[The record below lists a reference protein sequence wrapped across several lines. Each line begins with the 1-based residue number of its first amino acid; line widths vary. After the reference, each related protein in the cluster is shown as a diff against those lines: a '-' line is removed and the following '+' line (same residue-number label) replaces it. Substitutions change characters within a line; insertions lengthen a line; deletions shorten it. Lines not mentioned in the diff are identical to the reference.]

1 MRNLAWTLSGGI
13 FDPDTIR
20 HTITELEA
28 RQQEPGFWDDPRKAQ
43 AEMRRLSAMKARIE
57 PYDRLAQTELDLED
71 LRVML
76 EETPDSETEKE
87 WVELAEA
94 FVRDLDDLEV
104 KVLLS
109 GEHDAGNAIVE
120 IGAGAGGTEACDW
133 AEMLCR
139 MYLRWA
145 ERRGFKAEIL
155 SESPGDVTGYRGVTF
170 SVEGPFAYGYLRS
183 EHGVHRLVRISPF
196 DASGRRHT
204 SFAIVDIMPEVAEA
218 DVDINPDDLKVET
231 FRAGGAGGQH
241 VNKTESAIRI
251 THIPTG
257 ITVNC
262 QNERSQHKNRAAAMT
277 ILASRLAELQRAESE
292 ERMRQ
297 IKGNMSPAE
306 WGHQIRSY
314 VLQPYTIV
322 KDLRTDYETGNAQ
335 AVLDGELD
343 PFMIAYLRAPS

>member
-1 MRNLAWTLSGGI
+1 L
-13 FDPDTIR
+13 D
-20 HTITELEA
+20 
-28 RQQEPGFWDDPRKAQ
+28 
-43 AEMRRLSAMKARIE
+43 
-57 PYDRLAQTELDLED
+57 PYDTLAASYQDISDLCE
-71 LRVML
+71 ML
-76 EETPDSETEKE
+76 EESPDADTER
-87 WVELAEA
+87 ELASMA
-94 FVRDLDDLEV
+94 KSFIRDLDDLET
-104 KVLLS
+104 KVMLS
-109 GEHDAGNAIVE
+109 GEHDAGNAILE

-133 AEMLCR
+133 AQMLCR

-155 SESPGDVTGYRGVTF
+155 TESPGDVTGYRGVTISF
-170 SVEGPFAYGYLRS
+170 EGPFAYGYLKG
-183 EHGVHRLVRISPF
+183 EHGVHRLVRISPY

-204 SFAIVDIMPEVAEA
+204 SFAIVDVIPEVAETE
-218 DVDINPDDLKVET
+218 VDINPEELKIET

-251 THIPTG
+251 THLPTG

-262 QNERSQHKNRAAAMT
+262 QNERSQHKNRAAGMT

-297 IKGNMSPAE
+297 IKGNVSPAE

-322 KDLRTDYETGNAQ
+322 KDLRTDYETGNTQ
-335 AVLDGELD
+335 AVLDGEID
-343 PFMIAYLRAPS
+343 EFITAYLRSTKK

>member
-1 MRNLAWTLSGGI
+1 MR
-13 FDPDTIR
+13 
-20 HTITELEA
+20 
-28 RQQEPGFWDDPRKAQ
+28 K
-43 AEMRRLSAMKARIE
+43 LSALRARIE
-57 PYDRLAQTELDLED
+57 PYDSLTKTHSDLTDLQELLADTPD
-71 LRVML
+71 
-76 EETPDSETEKE
+76 EETERDFAIM
-87 WVELAEA
+87 AEA
-94 FVRDLDDLEV
+94 FVKGLEDLET

-109 GEHDAGNAIVE
+109 GEHDAGNAIIE

-133 AEMLCR
+133 AQMLCR
-139 MYLRWA
+139 MYLRWG
-145 ERRGFKAEIL
+145 ERRGFKTEIL
-155 SESPGDVTGYRGVTF
+155 SESPGDVTGYRGVTI
-170 SVEGPFAYGYLRS
+170 SIEGPFAYGYLKS
-183 EHGVHRLVRISPF
+183 EHGVHRLVRISPY

-204 SFAIVDIMPEVAEA
+204 SFAIVDIVPEVAE
-218 DVDINPDDLKVET
+218 DEVDINPEELKIET

-262 QNERSQHKNRAAAMT
+262 QNERSQHKNRAAAMK

-322 KDLRTDYETGNAQ
+322 KDLRTDYETGNTQ
-335 AVLDGELD
+335 AVLDGEID
-343 PFMIAYLRAPS
+343 EFMTAYLRSTR

>member
-1 MRNLAWTLSGGI
+1 MRKLAALRARLEP
-13 FDPDTIR
+13 FDALTEAYRDITDLQEMLRESPDEDTAA
-20 HTITELEA
+20 EL
-28 RQQEPGFWDDPRKAQ
+28 
-43 AEMRRLSAMKARIE
+43 AEM
-57 PYDRLAQTELDLED
+57 AQGFVKDLED
-71 LRVML
+71 L
-76 EETPDSETEKE
+76 ET
-87 WVELAEA
+87 
-94 FVRDLDDLEV
+94 
-104 KVLLS
+104 KVLLG

-145 ERRGFKAEIL
+145 ERRGFKSEIL
-155 SESPGDVTGYRGVTF
+155 SESPGDVAGYRGVTI
-170 SVEGPFAYGYLRS
+170 SVEGPFAYGYLKS
-183 EHGVHRLVRISPF
+183 EHGVHRLVRISPY

-204 SFAIVDIMPEVAEA
+204 SFAIVDVMPEVAEE
-218 DVDINPDDLKVET
+218 DVDISPDDLKVET
-231 FRAGGAGGQH
+231 FRASGAGGQH

-251 THIPTG
+251 HHIPSG
-257 ITVNC
+257 IVVNC

-322 KDLRTDYETGNAQ
+322 KDLRTNYETGNAQ

-343 PFMIAYLRAPS
+343 EFMTAYLRTGF

>member
-1 MRNLAWTLSGGI
+1 MRKVSAL
-13 FDPDTIR
+13 R
-20 HTITELEA
+20 A
-28 RQQEPGFWDDPRKAQ
+28 R
-43 AEMRRLSAMKARIE
+43 LE
-57 PYDRLAQTELDLED
+57 PYEALSKSYDDLAD
-71 LRVML
+71 LRAML
-76 EETPDSETEKE
+76 EETPDSETEAE
-87 WVELAEA
+87 WNAMAEA
-94 FVRDLDDLEV
+94 FLKNLDQVETT
-104 KVLLS
+104 VLLA

-145 ERRGFKAEIL
+145 ERRGLKADIL
-155 SESPGDVTGYRGVTF
+155 SESPGDVTGYRSVTL
-170 SVEGPFAYGYLRS
+170 SIEGQFAYGYLKG
-183 EHGVHRLVRISPF
+183 EHGVHRLVRISPY

-204 SFAIVDIMPEVAEA
+204 SFAIVDVMPEVAED
-218 DVDINPDDLKVET
+218 DVDIDPDDLKVET

-251 THIPTG
+251 THVPSG
-257 ITVNC
+257 IVVNC

-292 ERMRQ
+292 ERMKQ
-297 IKGNMSPAE
+297 IKGNVSPAE

-322 KDLRTDYETGNAQ
+322 KDLRTAFETGNAQ
-335 AVLDGELD
+335 AVLDGDLD
-343 PFMIAYLRAPS
+343 GFMAAFLRSGVERSV

>member
-1 MRNLAWTLSGGI
+1 
-13 FDPDTIR
+13 
-20 HTITELEA
+20 
-28 RQQEPGFWDDPRKAQ
+28 
-43 AEMRRLSAMKARIE
+43 MRRLSALKARLE
-57 PYDRLAQTELDLED
+57 PYDRLVAVDRDLQDLREMLSETPDADTEREWQSMAESFVRDLED
-71 LRVML
+71 L
-76 EETPDSETEKE
+76 ET
-87 WVELAEA
+87 
-94 FVRDLDDLEV
+94 

-133 AEMLCR
+133 AQMLCR
-139 MYLRWA
+139 MYIRWA

-155 SESPGDVTGYRGVTF
+155 SESPGDVTGYRGVTI
-170 SVEGPFAYGYLRS
+170 SIEGPFAYGYLKS
-183 EHGVHRLVRISPF
+183 EHGVHRLVRISPY

-204 SFAIVDIMPEVAEA
+204 SFAIVDIVPEVAE
-218 DVDINPDDLKVET
+218 DEVDIDPEDLKVET

-251 THIPTG
+251 THLPTG

-277 ILASRLAELQRAESE
+277 ILASRLAELQRAETE

-335 AVLDGELD
+335 AVLGGD
-343 PFMIAYLRAPS
+343 

>member
-1 MRNLAWTLSGGI
+1 MR
-13 FDPDTIR
+13 
-20 HTITELEA
+20 
-28 RQQEPGFWDDPRKAQ
+28 K
-43 AEMRRLSAMKARIE
+43 LSALRARIE
-57 PYDRLAQTELDLED
+57 PYDSLTKTHSDLTDLQEMLED
-71 LRVML
+71 TPD
-76 EETPDSETEKE
+76 EETERDLATM
-87 WVELAEA
+87 AEA
-94 FVRDLDDLEV
+94 FVKGLEDLET

-109 GEHDAGNAIVE
+109 GEHDAGNAILE

-133 AEMLCR
+133 AQMLCR
-139 MYLRWA
+139 MYMRWA

-155 SESPGDVTGYRGVTF
+155 SESPGDVTGYRGVTIGI
-170 SVEGPFAYGYLRS
+170 EGPFVYGYLKS
-183 EHGVHRLVRISPF
+183 EHGVHRLVRISPY

-204 SFAIVDIMPEVAEA
+204 SFAIVDVVPEVAEE
-218 DVDINPDDLKVET
+218 DVDIDPDDLKIET

-251 THIPTG
+251 THLPTG

-262 QNERSQHKNRAAAMT
+262 QNERSQHKNRAAGMT
-277 ILASRLAELQRAESE
+277 ILASRLAELQRAETE

-322 KDLRTDYETGNAQ
+322 KDLRTDFETGNAQ
-335 AVLDGELD
+335 AVLDGEID
-343 PFMIAYLRAPS
+343 GFMTAYLRSTR

>member
-1 MRNLAWTLSGGI
+1 
-13 FDPDTIR
+13 
-20 HTITELEA
+20 
-28 RQQEPGFWDDPRKAQ
+28 
-43 AEMRRLSAMKARIE
+43 
-57 PYDRLAQTELDLED
+57 
-71 LRVML
+71 ML
-76 EETPDSETEKE
+76 EETPDPDTERE
-87 WVELAEA
+87 WQQMGVA
-94 FVRDLDDLEV
+94 FLHDLGDLEA

-109 GEHDAGNAIVE
+109 GEHDARNAIVE

-133 AEMLCR
+133 TAILSR

-145 ERRGFKAEIL
+145 ERHGHKAEIL
-155 SESPGDVTGYRGVTF
+155 SESPGDVTGYRSVTI
-170 SVEGPFAYGYLRS
+170 SIAGQFAYGFLKG

-204 SFAIVDIMPEVAEA
+204 SFAIVDVVPEVAEE
-218 DVDINPDDLKVET
+218 DVDINPEELKIET

-251 THIPTG
+251 THLPTG

-277 ILASRLAELQRAESE
+277 ILASRLAELQRVESE

-297 IKGNMSPAE
+297 IKGNVSPAE

-314 VLQPYTIV
+314 VLQPYTVV
-322 KDLRTDYETGNAQ
+322 KDLRTDFEMGNAQ
-335 AVLDGELD
+335 AVLDGDLD
-343 PFMIAYLRAPS
+343 GFMKAFLQSAR

>member
-1 MRNLAWTLSGGI
+1 MR
-13 FDPDTIR
+13 
-20 HTITELEA
+20 
-28 RQQEPGFWDDPRKAQ
+28 K
-43 AEMRRLSAMKARIE
+43 LSALRARIE
-57 PYDRLAQTELDLED
+57 PYDSLTKTHSDLTDLQEMLED
-71 LRVML
+71 TPD
-76 EETPDSETEKE
+76 EETERDLATM
-87 WVELAEA
+87 AEA
-94 FVRDLDDLEV
+94 FVKGLEDLET

-109 GEHDAGNAIVE
+109 GEHDAGNAILE

-133 AEMLCR
+133 AQMLCR
-139 MYLRWA
+139 MYMRWA

-155 SESPGDVTGYRGVTF
+155 SESPGDVTGYRGVTIGF
-170 SVEGPFAYGYLRS
+170 EGPFAYGYLKS
-183 EHGVHRLVRISPF
+183 EHGVHRLVRISPY

-204 SFAIVDIMPEVAEA
+204 SFAIVDVVPEVAEA
-218 DVDINPDDLKVET
+218 DVDIDPDDLKIET

-251 THIPTG
+251 THLPTG

-262 QNERSQHKNRAAAMT
+262 QNERSQHKNRAAGMT
-277 ILASRLAELQRAESE
+277 ILASRLAELQRAETE

-322 KDLRTDYETGNAQ
+322 KDLRTDFETGNAQ
-335 AVLDGELD
+335 AVLDGEID
-343 PFMIAYLRAPS
+343 GFMTAYLRSAR

>member
-1 MRNLAWTLSGGI
+1 
-13 FDPDTIR
+13 
-20 HTITELEA
+20 
-28 RQQEPGFWDDPRKAQ
+28 
-43 AEMRRLSAMKARIE
+43 
-57 PYDRLAQTELDLED
+57 
-71 LRVML
+71 ML
-76 EETPDSETEKE
+76 EETPDADTERE
-87 WVELAEA
+87 WGTMASA
-94 FVRDLDDLEV
+94 FVRDLEDLET

-109 GEHDAGNAIVE
+109 GEHDAGNAIIE

-133 AEMLCR
+133 AQMLCR

-155 SESPGDVTGYRGVTF
+155 SESPGDVTGYRGVT
-170 SVEGPFAYGYLRS
+170 VGIEGPFVYGYLKS
-183 EHGVHRLVRISPF
+183 EHGVHRLVRISPY

-204 SFAIVDIMPEVAEA
+204 SFAIVDVVPEVAEE
-218 DVDINPDDLKVET
+218 DVDIDPDDLKIET

-251 THIPTG
+251 THLPTG

-262 QNERSQHKNRAAAMT
+262 QNERSQHKNRAAGMT
-277 ILASRLAELQRAESE
+277 ILASRLAELQRAETE

-322 KDLRTDYETGNAQ
+322 KDLRTDFETGNAQ
-335 AVLDGELD
+335 AVLDGEID
-343 PFMIAYLRAPS
+343 GFMTAYLRSTTAG

>member
-1 MRNLAWTLSGGI
+1 MR
-13 FDPDTIR
+13 
-20 HTITELEA
+20 
-28 RQQEPGFWDDPRKAQ
+28 K
-43 AEMRRLSAMKARIE
+43 LSALRARIE
-57 PYDRLAQTELDLED
+57 PYDSLTKTHSDLTD
-71 LRVML
+71 LQEML
-76 EETPDSETEKE
+76 EATPDEETERD
-87 WVELAEA
+87 LATMAEA
-94 FVRDLDDLEV
+94 FVKGLEDLET

-109 GEHDAGNAIVE
+109 GEHDAGNAILE

-133 AEMLCR
+133 AQMLCR
-139 MYLRWA
+139 MYMRWA

-155 SESPGDVTGYRGVTF
+155 SESPGDVTGYRGVTIGI
-170 SVEGPFAYGYLRS
+170 EGPFVYGYLKS

-204 SFAIVDIMPEVAEA
+204 SFAIVDVVPEVAEE
-218 DVDINPDDLKVET
+218 DVDIDPDDLKIET

-251 THIPTG
+251 THLPTG

-262 QNERSQHKNRAAAMT
+262 QNERSQHKNRAAGMT
-277 ILASRLAELQRAESE
+277 ILASRLAELQRAETE

-322 KDLRTDYETGNAQ
+322 KDLRTDFETGNAQ
-335 AVLDGELD
+335 AVLDGEID
-343 PFMIAYLRAPS
+343 GFMTAYLRSTR